1 MSGPDMSGSAA
12 NFGNMPPE
20 APRRS
25 PAANGS
31 PTVAAPKKERKVVPS
46 EFPIKLSLN
55 ITEAMAESLGRL
67 HRRLRLK
74 EAVIARL
81 ALMSYLAQNDP
92 HYRED

>member
-1 MSGPDMSGSAA
+1 MSGADMNPSAA
-12 NFGNMPPE
+12 NFGNIPPE
-20 APRRS
+20 APRRA

-31 PTVAAPKKERKVVPS
+31 PTVAAPKKERKAVPS

-74 EAVIARL
+74 EAVIGRL
-81 ALMSYLAQNDP
+81 ALMNYLAQHDQQ
-92 HYRED
+92 YRED